1 MRNSLLSVTKKTIA
15 ALVVL
20 GVAWAA
26 KDYYR
31 GADHESLGWL
41 LAPTAFLVELIS
53 GIAFD
58 NEPGLGWVNGNYE
71 VSIAPSCSGMN
82 YLIILFCMSSLSAV
96 LKLKSTTSLACWIV
110 FSALTSYGFTL
121 FVNSLRI
128 WLAIVL
134 YDADIYSVAVTA
146 ESVHRFAGV
155 LIYYFFM
162 VFYYLLVL
170 FILNL
175 TAGRGQGSSARPYS
189 LRRAAGL
196 LWPLCFYLLFTVVM
210 PCLRGAATGQHF
222 SEHIRVVAGASIGL
236 TMFLGL
242 GIGSY
247 VLVVRRLWSFHAGKQ
262 YNKT

>member
-1 MRNSLLSVTKKTIA
+1 MRNSLLAVTKKTIA
-15 ALVVL
+15 IVVVL
-20 GVAWAA
+20 GVVWAA
-26 KDYYR
+26 KDFYR

-53 GIAFD
+53 GTAFD
-58 NEPGLGWVNGNYE
+58 NEPGLGWVNGNYA
-71 VSIAPSCSGMN
+71 VTIALSCSGMN

-96 LKLKSTTSLACWIV
+96 LRLKSATSLACWIV

-175 TAGRGQGSSARPYS
+175 TADRGQCPSALPCS
-189 LRRAAGL
+189 IRRAAGL

-210 PCLRGAATGQHF
+210 PYLRGAATGQHF
-222 SEHIRVVAGASIGL
+222 IEHIRMVAGASVGL
-236 TMFLGL
+236 TIFLGL
-242 GIGSY
+242 GIGWYLSM
-247 VLVVRRLWSFHAGKQ
+247 VRRPWSFNARRQH
-262 YNKT
+262 NKA